1 MVGEFEGVEVDDV
14 DVDIV
19 ELAEGDAM
27 KIDAD
32 PDSSSS
38 LPFLRKQPR
47 NPNVTQSSDS
57 QSTRAGASIAAS
69 TG

>member
-1 MVGEFEGVEVDDV
+1 MVGEFAGV
-14 DVDIV
+14 DVDIVEETV

-27 KIDAD
+27 KIDIDA
-32 PDSSSS
+32 DSSSS
-38 LPFLRKQPR
+38 RPFLRKQPR
-47 NPNVTQSSDS
+47 NPSVTQSSDS